1 MKSKG
6 VILGIHRV
14 GESFAN
20 INGVRLLC
28 YRDLTRRGNKL
39 YRPQEVM
46 VASSDS
52 GKHYLT
58 HLSYLPRG
66 DHYMSLRSTPMLAA
80 IHDILPI
87 SLDYHCS
94 GDLNNCASLVLTANA
109 NHYSVHLFDFTKDSN
124 YEIVKKESL
133 KSYTKHDY
141 FPLLRFKLDYNKE
154 SIKLLIHDRPL
165 AKKSKDGLHSL
176 SNIHIDNLGGVLDY
190 KVQLKEMDLTR
201 SLMGKRVD
209 LQKTF
214 NDFLYFTTHYN

>member
-6 VILGIHRV
+6 IILGIHQI
-14 GESFAN
+14 GENFAN

-28 YRDLTRRGNKL
+28 YRDLTRRANKL

-52 GKHYLT
+52 GRHHLT
-58 HLSYLPRG
+58 HLGYLPRG
-66 DHYMSLRSTPMLAA
+66 DSYISLRSTPMLAT

-109 NHYSVHLFDFTKDSN
+109 NHYSVHLFDFTKGCN
-124 YEIVKKESL
+124 YEIVKEQSL
-133 KSYTKHDY
+133 KSYAKHGY
-141 FPLLRFKLDYNKE
+141 LPLLRFKLDYNKE
-154 SIKLLIHDRPL
+154 LIKLLIHDRPL
-165 AKKSKDGLHSL
+165 VKQSTDGLYSL
-176 SNIHIDNLGGVLDY
+176 SDIYIDNLGGVLDY
-190 KVQLKEMDLTR
+190 KVQLREMDLTR
-201 SLMGKRVD
+201 SLMARRVN